1 MSKRFKVMANIPVLG
16 ANAHQTIIVE
26 GSNWM
31 VALGKAARQLKRL
44 PVFRRRRVTAISMVL
59 QQMEGDGNV
68 DRESSEMV
76 TVDSQQSLGLEGNEA
91 AETGTE
97 TNEAIIGTES
107 IEPIL
112 EIEDVLTDAEVAA
125 NNKEADDEAEL
136 LIEEGPAETED
147 N

>member
-68 DRESSEMV
+68 DRA
-76 TVDSQQSLGLEGNEA
+76 VDDGVGGQQALPMAEINE
-91 AETGTE
+91 TE
-97 TNEAIIGTES
+97 TNEAIVGTES

-112 EIEDVLTDAEVAA
+112 EIEDVLTEAEIAA

-136 LIEEGPAETED
+136 LIEEGPAETE
-147 N
+147 NN

>member
-1 MSKRFKVMANIPVLG
+1 
-16 ANAHQTIIVE
+16 
-26 GSNWM
+26 
-31 VALGKAARQLKRL
+31 
-44 PVFRRRRVTAISMVL
+44 
-59 QQMEGDGNV
+59 MEGDGNV

-76 TVDSQQSLGLEGNEA
+76 TVDSQQSLGRGGNEA

-112 EIEDVLTDAEVAA
+112 EIEDVLTEAEIAA

-136 LIEEGPAETED
+136 LIEEGPAED

>member
-16 ANAHQTIIVE
+16 ANAHQAIIVE

-68 DRESSEMV
+68 DRA
-76 TVDSQQSLGLEGNEA
+76 VDDGVGGQQALPMI
-91 AETGTE
+91 ETETETE

-112 EIEDVLTDAEVAA
+112 EIEGVLTEAEIAA

-136 LIEEGPAETED
+136 LIEEGPAETE
-147 N
+147 NN